1 MLPEV
6 SVEVITEILD
16 SARDQDKIRTSW
28 EEMIKENAALFT
40 CVTEIAVRES
50 LIERIRGEMVL
61 RGAMLVWESLRIQD
75 EIDEMNQQWGID

>member
-50 LIERIRGEMVL
+50 LIENIRGEMVL